1 MSNATHTGLNSQA
14 GTTVEE
20 GPTRISIRQTVRSA
34 VERPTIGP
42 FDEFGAYD
50 AVYELSVDATLA
62 HVEEAV

>member
-1 MSNATHTGLNSQA
+1 MSLETLTRQESIA
-14 GTTVEE
+14 GTEADV

>member
-1 MSNATHTGLNSQA
+1 MAHTHPTGLKSQA

-20 GPTRISIRQTVRSA
+20 EPTRISIRQTVRSA